1 MIRHKAITAAFVA
14 FLSTGGAVAYYQHTE
29 GKRRRKARRAPNGAR
44 KEIVAIAGP
53 AGSVVTRSL
62 MLDLEKRGFIVYVV
76 AHTIEEEDM
85 IKAEGV
91 GRSDI
96 RPFLI
101 NITNPVETHEA
112 MQRFK
117 TLLQTRQHAF
127 TGAAPHDLVFT
138 GLILVPDLAYQS
150 GPVETITPELWS
162 DALNTKVVATVAV
175 AQAFLP
181 SICEFQARLLI
192 LTPNVVSS
200 LRPAFHGLEST
211 VVSALDGFATTM
223 RRELHTLGISVSQ
236 IRLGAFDFSRVG
248 DGARNHL
255 QTSSLG
261 SSRTLAWPLSARRL
275 YAQNFMNQSR
285 IVEGQGLFSG
295 AENGSVARA
304 SSPRELNHTVFDALT
319 RPRPKKV
326 YRVGRGSV
334 AYDIIG
340 NWVPGGIVGWVLGLR
355 RVSLP
360 ELNGPSPQS
369 PLMPA
374 MEESFHNSGA
384 QSWENIDKEYLDRST

>member
-1 MIRHKAITAAFVA
+1 
-14 FLSTGGAVAYYQHTE
+14 
-29 GKRRRKARRAPNGAR
+29 
-44 KEIVAIAGP
+44 
-53 AGSVVTRSL
+53 
-62 MLDLEKRGFIVYVV
+62 
-76 AHTIEEEDM
+76 
-85 IKAEGV
+85 V

-101 NITNPVETHEA
+101 NITNPVETREA

-117 TLLQTRQHAF
+117 TLLQTRHHAF
-127 TGAAPHDLVFT
+127 TGAAPHDLSFT
-138 GLILVPDLAYQS
+138 GLVLVPDLAYQS
-150 GPVETITPELWS
+150 GPIETIAPELWS
-162 DALNTKVVATVAV
+162 DTLNTKVVATVAI

-181 SICEFQARLLI
+181 LICEFQARLLI

-295 AENGSVARA
+295 AENGSVAKA

-319 RPRPKKV
+319 RPRPKNI

-360 ELNGPSPQS
+360 ELNGPLPQS
-369 PLMPA
+369 PIMPA
-374 MEESFHNSGA
+374 VDESFHSSGGA
-384 QSWENIDKEYLDRST
+384 QSWENVDKEYLEASS